1 MLKKPALADDV
12 LIATLEGEFCLVPH
26 RPARGKFTAY
36 GERRAKSFLR
46 TGILVGLLFSVLA
59 GFVYLQILGAPSS
72 QFYIFAALAFFV
84 GPMIAGIV
92 DALRSPPHQVGIF
105 LMSSGI
111 TFLCV
116 FILFILTYAVLIR
129 FFTTTVAL
137 PAYCDGTYAQSN
149 IPPKLEYPLSN
160 NEKGILIN
168 ADERVAVAAKIDYD
182 QADHAIT
189 LFIINKATG
198 EMLADFYIPQDN
210 IAVAM
215 DSSTVYPISDGL
227 GLLVDKF
234 TGEREDTFLTMDA
247 YGRNDL
253 DYFETS
259 GIISSWHRNGSVKSL
274 PYLSF
279 NGIVRGC
286 YISADTKA
294 VIKL

>member
-1 MLKKPALADDV
+1 M
-12 LIATLEGEFCLVPH
+12 PH
-26 RPARGKFTAY
+26 PPARGKFTAY

-46 TGILVGLLFSVLA
+46 TGILVGFLLSILA
-59 GFVYLQILGAPSS
+59 GIVYLQVLRAPTL
-72 QFYIFAALAFFV
+72 QFYVFAALAFLLAPV
-84 GPMIAGIV
+84 VAGVI
-92 DALRSPPHQVGIF
+92 DALRNPSRRVGIF
-105 LMSSGI
+105 LTSSGI
-111 TFLCV
+111 TFVGV
-116 FILFILTYAVLIR
+116 FLLFILTYAALIR

-198 EMLADFYIPQDN
+198 ETLTDFYIPKDN

-253 DYFETS
+253 DYFETL